1 MSVDGALLLPYLS
14 KIESRR
20 ALSDR
25 ARKAFLA
32 LPLQQQSYEIYRDI
46 LKEGDRPTRCCLI
59 VEGVVSRYKVLKN
72 GSRQINSFHF
82 AGDMV
87 DLHAGLLTIAD
98 SSIRTHTPT
107 TIITIDCE
115 SILDLAAK
123 YPEWARAFWF
133 DTLVDSSIFREWTL
147 NIGRRTAA
155 ARVAHLLLEIA
166 ARLEQIGQSDG
177 RTFFLPITQSDLAD
191 AVGLSAVHTN
201 RSFQQLRQSGAI
213 RTNGR
218 NVVIEDYPAMA
229 FEASFDPVYLH
240 PEGPRR

>member
-1 MSVDGALLLPYLS
+1 MSVDASILLPYLA
-14 KIESRR
+14 KIERR
-20 ALSDR
+20 RSLSDR

-32 LPLQQQSYEIYRDI
+32 LPLQMHSYDLYRDI
-46 LKEGDRPTRCCLI
+46 MKEGDRPTRCCLI
-59 VEGVVSRYKVLKN
+59 IDGVVSRYKVLKN

-82 AGDMV
+82 AADMV
-87 DLHAGLLTIAD
+87 DLHASLLTVAD
-98 SSIRTHTPT
+98 SGIRTHTPT
-107 TIITIDCE
+107 TLVTIDCE
-115 SILDLAAK
+115 NILDLAAE

-133 DTLVDSSIFREWTL
+133 DTLIDSSIFREWTV

-177 RTFFLPITQSDLAD
+177 RSFFLPITQSDLAD

-201 RSFQQLRQSGAI
+201 RSFQRLRQSGAI
-213 RTNGR
+213 RTHGR
-218 NVVIEDYPAMA
+218 NIVIEDYPALA
-229 FEASFDPVYLH
+229 SEASFDPVYLH